1 MRKATIA
8 LSHLSR
14 AALPA
19 ALLLGLAS
27 CFGGNGGAWRLITET
42 PGSEVK
48 VGPETYKIVENA
60 GTFYVAHVGFSSV
73 SADMLRRDARTALER
88 TLGCGGVAVEVVRTD
103 QGSYATSAGCPA
115 P

>member
-1 MRKATIA
+1 MRKTTIA

-19 ALLLGLAS
+19 ALLLGLSA
-27 CFGGNGGAWRLITET
+27 CLGAEGGAWRLITET

-48 VGPETYKIVENA
+48 VGPETYKVVEDA

-73 SADMLRRDARTALER
+73 SAEVLQRDAKTALER
-88 TLGCGGVAVEVVRTD
+88 TLGCVGVAVEVVRTD